1 MNSRILTALLSI
13 IAVAY
18 IGFLVGVKTTDN
30 RINKSMAKAAE
41 SLGYDVTE
49 EEMMKLTVEMSHLV
63 NELDIQGLL
72 NEQDTKEA
80 ALMMVVYK
88 LLKEEKLEDALELSK
103 STMKGYLLREDED
116 VNEVLQ
122 QKIRDLLESQ
132 LPNGEAI
139 QSR

>member
-1 MNSRILTALLSI
+1 
-13 IAVAY
+13 
-18 IGFLVGVKTTDN
+18 
-30 RINKSMAKAAE
+30 MAKAAE